1 MTKREKDSNENKNQA
16 LLSVIK
22 NIRDE
27 PERIWNSLELYLR
40 FIDQMGGLNQT
51 QLDFLRVSKKK
62 CLMKSTCFDVTA
74 CQQ

>member
-1 MTKREKDSNENKNQA
+1 M
-16 LLSVIK
+16 LSVIK

-27 PERIWNSLELYLR
+27 PERIWNSLELLEIYR
-40 FIDQMGGLNQT
+40 SNGLNQT

-62 CLMKSTCFDVTA
+62 CLMKSTCSDVTA